1 MTTVLW
7 YIGAVGFLIA
17 AVATVFSDQ
26 WALAAAFF
34 AVSAALFVLAVRAQR
49 KGSART

>member
-17 AVATVFSDQ
+17 AVATALSNQ
-26 WALAAAFF
+26 WALAAAFL

-49 KGSART
+49 KGSARS

>member
-17 AVATVFSDQ
+17 AIATAVSGQ
-26 WALAAAFF
+26 WALGAAFL
-34 AVSAALFVLAVRAQR
+34 AVSAALFVLAVREQR
-49 KGSART
+49 EGSRRS